1 MQDIWRHIHSLL
13 PMRDVARA
21 ACVSS
26 AFLRSWR
33 CHPNLTF
40 SRTTLGV
47 KKAYKNGAIARDFP
61 NKVDHILRNHSGIGI
76 EELAVTLPMKTS
88 YNFPC
93 SLLSNGSGHSIQSLH
108 LVGCAL
114 RPTTEL
120 AWLKSLTKVRLQSV
134 YFTGDGLGC
143 LLCNSLALEW
153 LEIRCC
159 DGIVRLKVPCV
170 LQRLRYLEV
179 IGCDKLEVIDSK
191 APNISSFFYEGDRVQ
206 LSLGEALLMEK
217 IHIIFSGAVHY
228 ARAELPSSV
237 PNLKI
242 ATIRSSREITTTP
255 MLHSKFLHLKK
266 LSIALSTGTFSPGYD
281 YFSLVSFLD
290 ACPSLETLIL
300 DVSFYSYFYPSNL
313 RKMQGQQHHKMKSVM
328 ILGFT
333 SARSL
338 IELTCH
344 SLLRCYVP
352 IHKTRKCSPLPIDV
366 LMEAQR
372 AVLAI
377 KTYIEP
383 KVPSMVKLCVVEPC
397 RPCHAVE
404 L

>member
-1 MQDIWRHIHSLL
+1 M
-13 PMRDVARA
+13 
-21 ACVSS
+21 
-26 AFLRSWR
+26 
-33 CHPNLTF
+33 
-40 SRTTLGV
+40 

-61 NKVDHILRNHSGIGI
+61 NKVDHILRNHSGIGVKKLKIHMIEYCNAKGSCYLDSWLQIAVTPGI

-242 ATIRSSREITTTP
+242 ATIRSSREVYLTE
-255 MLHSKFLHLKK
+255 L
-266 LSIALSTGTFSPGYD
+266 ALCIS
-281 YFSLVSFLD
+281 
-290 ACPSLETLIL
+290 
-300 DVSFYSYFYPSNL
+300 
-313 RKMQGQQHHKMKSVM
+313 
-328 ILGFT
+328 
-333 SARSL
+333 
-338 IELTCH
+338 
-344 SLLRCYVP
+344 
-352 IHKTRKCSPLPIDV
+352 
-366 LMEAQR
+366 
-372 AVLAI
+372 
-377 KTYIEP
+377 
-383 KVPSMVKLCVVEPC
+383 
-397 RPCHAVE
+397 
-404 L
+404 